1 MCVVLTPLGSG
12 HRVVRPAKPIAAGLG
27 RGLSRTRAH
36 VFSHLLTQLYRLL
49 AVVAVAAATG
59 AEMGLSVRIFAITGL
74 VLIFAIMVFVRI
86 FAIMVVMLIF
96 ATIGFVLIFATM
108 GLVLIFAIMG
118 SVRPF
123 AALVAVVARIFCVDV
138 MNVGV
143 VVPAYGAI
151 ETAGFLIELPLGGG
165 EQRLHVLVAIFP
177 SCGLDVAIAGYAI
190 EVGKVELQDAV
201 ALAGSEGQL
210 KGHLVG
216 YVLCFTTNVQQS
228 LCAC

>member
-1 MCVVLTPLGSG
+1 M
-12 HRVVRPAKPIAAGLG
+12 VRPAKPIAVGLG
-27 RGLSRTRAH
+27 RWLSRTRAH

-59 AEMGLSVRIFAITGL
+59 AEMGLFVRVLAILVFVRIFTIMLFVLIFAIMVS
-74 VLIFAIMVFVRI
+74 VLIFAIMVF
-86 FAIMVVMLIF
+86 
-96 ATIGFVLIFATM
+96 
-108 GLVLIFAIMG
+108 
-118 SVRPF
+118 VRPF
-123 AALVAVVARIFCVDV
+123 AALVAVVARIFGVDV

-151 ETAGFLIELPLGGG
+151 EAAGFLIVLPLGGG

-177 SCGLDVAIAGYAI
+177 SRGLDVAIAGYAV
-190 EVGKVELQDAV
+190 EVGEVELQDAV
-201 ALAGSEGQL
+201 ALAGGEGQL

-228 LCAC
+228 LCAY

>member
-27 RGLSRTRAH
+27 RWLSRTRAH

-59 AEMGLSVRIFAITGL
+59 AEMGLSV
-74 VLIFAIMVFVRI
+74 LIFAIMGFV
-86 FAIMVVMLIF
+86 LIF
-96 ATIGFVLIFATM
+96 ATIGFVLIFATI
-108 GLVLIFAIMG
+108 GFVLIFAIMMF
-118 SVRPF
+118 VRPF

-190 EVGKVELQDAV
+190 EVGEVELQDAV
-201 ALAGSEGQL
+201 ALAGGEGQL

-228 LCAC
+228 LCTC

>member
-27 RGLSRTRAH
+27 RWLSRTRAH
-36 VFSHLLTQLYRLL
+36 VFSHLLTQLYCLL

-59 AEMGLSVRIFAITGL
+59 AELGLSVLIFAITGL
-74 VLIFAIMVFVRI
+74 VRI
-86 FAIMVVMLIF
+86 FAIMGLVLIF
-96 ATIGFVLIFATM
+96 ATMRFVLIFATM
-108 GLVLIFAIMG
+108 VF
-118 SVRPF
+118 VRPF
-123 AALVAVVARIFCVDV
+123 AALVAVVARIFCVDI

-190 EVGKVELQDAV
+190 EIGKVELQDAV
-201 ALAGSEGQL
+201 ALAGGEGQL

>member
-27 RGLSRTRAH
+27 LWLSRTRAH
-36 VFSHLLTQLYRLL
+36 VFSHLLTQLYCLL

-59 AEMGLSVRIFAITGL
+59 AELGLSVLIFAITGL
-74 VLIFAIMVFVRI
+74 VLIF
-86 FAIMVVMLIF
+86 
-96 ATIGFVLIFATM
+96 TITGLVLIFATM
-108 GLVLIFAIMG
+108 RFVLIFAIMRFVLIFAKMRF
-118 SVRPF
+118 VRPF

-151 ETAGFLIELPLGGG
+151 ETAGFLIELPLGRG
-165 EQRLHVLVAIFP
+165 EQRLHVLIAIFP

-210 KGHLVG
+210 KGPLVG

>member
-1 MCVVLTPLGSG
+1 MAIVWCDRQKL
-12 HRVVRPAKPIAAGLG
+12 IAAGLG
-27 RGLSRTRAH
+27 RWLSRTKAH

-59 AEMGLSVRIFAITGL
+59 AEMGLSV
-74 VLIFAIMVFVRI
+74 LIFAIMVFV
-86 FAIMVVMLIF
+86 LIF
-96 ATIGFVLIFATM
+96 ATIGFVLIFA
-108 GLVLIFAIMG
+108 IMMF
-118 SVRPF
+118 VRPF

-138 MNVGV
+138 MNVGI

-190 EVGKVELQDAV
+190 EVGEVELQDAV
-201 ALAGSEGQL
+201 ALAGGEGQL

-228 LCAC
+228 LCTC

>member
-12 HRVVRPAKPIAAGLG
+12 HHVVRPAKPIAAGLG
-27 RGLSRTRAH
+27 RWLSRTRAH
-36 VFSHLLTQLYRLL
+36 VLSHLLTQLYRLL

-59 AEMGLSVRIFAITGL
+59 AELGLSVLIFAITGL
-74 VLIFAIMVFVRI
+74 VFIFATMGFVRI
-86 FAIMVVMLIF
+86 FAITV
-96 ATIGFVLIFATM
+96 FVLIFAKM
-108 GLVLIFAIMG
+108 GF
-118 SVRPF
+118 VRPF
-123 AALVAVVARIFCVDV
+123 AALVAVVARIFCIDV

-177 SCGLDVAIAGYAI
+177 SCGLDVAIAGYAV
-190 EVGKVELQDAV
+190 EVGEVELQDAV
-201 ALAGSEGQL
+201 ALAWSEAQL

>member
-27 RGLSRTRAH
+27 RWLSRTRAH

-59 AEMGLSVRIFAITGL
+59 AEMGLSV
-74 VLIFAIMVFVRI
+74 LIFAIMGFV
-86 FAIMVVMLIF
+86 LIF
-96 ATIGFVLIFATM
+96 ATIGFVLIFA
-108 GLVLIFAIMG
+108 IMMF
-118 SVRPF
+118 VRPF

-138 MNVGV
+138 MNVGI

-151 ETAGFLIELPLGGG
+151 ETAGFLIELPLGRG

-190 EVGKVELQDAV
+190 EVGEVELQDAV
-201 ALAGSEGQL
+201 ALAGGEGQL

>member
-1 MCVVLTPLGSG
+1 MAIVWCDRQKL
-12 HRVVRPAKPIAAGLG
+12 IAAGLG
-27 RGLSRTRAH
+27 RWLSRTKAH

-59 AEMGLSVRIFAITGL
+59 AEMGLSV
-74 VLIFAIMVFVRI
+74 LIFAIMVFV
-86 FAIMVVMLIF
+86 LIF
-96 ATIGFVLIFATM
+96 ATIGFVLIFA
-108 GLVLIFAIMG
+108 IMMF
-118 SVRPF
+118 VRPF

-190 EVGKVELQDAV
+190 EVGEIELQDAV
-201 ALAGSEGQL
+201 ALAGGEGQL

-228 LCAC
+228 LCTC

>member
-27 RGLSRTRAH
+27 RWLSRTRAH

-59 AEMGLSVRIFAITGL
+59 AEMGLF
-74 VLIFAIMVFVRI
+74 VLIFAIMGFV
-86 FAIMVVMLIF
+86 LIF
-96 ATIGFVLIFATM
+96 ATIGFVLIFA
-108 GLVLIFAIMG
+108 IMMF
-118 SVRPF
+118 VRPF

-138 MNVGV
+138 MNVGI

-190 EVGKVELQDAV
+190 EVGEVELQDAV
-201 ALAGSEGQL
+201 ALAGGEGQL

>member
-27 RGLSRTRAH
+27 RWLSRTRAH

-49 AVVAVAAATG
+49 AIVAVAAATG
-59 AEMGLSVRIFAITGL
+59 AELGLSVLIFAITGL
-74 VLIFAIMVFVRI
+74 VLIFA
-86 FAIMVVMLIF
+86 
-96 ATIGFVLIFATM
+96 TM
-108 GLVLIFAIMG
+108 RFVLIFAIMRFVLVFAKMVF
-118 SVRPF
+118 VRPF

-201 ALAGSEGQL
+201 ALAGGEGQL

>member
-27 RGLSRTRAH
+27 RWLSRTRAH
-36 VFSHLLTQLYRLL
+36 VFSHLLTQLYCLL
-49 AVVAVAAATG
+49 AIVAVAAATG
-59 AEMGLSVRIFAITGL
+59 AEMGLSVLIFAITWL
-74 VLIFAIMVFVRI
+74 VRIFAIMVFV
-86 FAIMVVMLIF
+86 LIF
-96 ATIGFVLIFATM
+96 AKMVF
-108 GLVLIFAIMG
+108 
-118 SVRPF
+118 VRPF

-190 EVGKVELQDAV
+190 EISEVELQDAV
-201 ALAGSEGQL
+201 ALAGGEAQL

>member
-1 MCVVLTPLGSG
+1 MAIVWCDRQKL
-12 HRVVRPAKPIAAGLG
+12 IAAGLG
-27 RGLSRTRAH
+27 RWLSRTRAH
-36 VFSHLLTQLYRLL
+36 VFSHLLTQLYCLL

-59 AEMGLSVRIFAITGL
+59 AEMGLSV
-74 VLIFAIMVFVRI
+74 LIFAIMVFV
-86 FAIMVVMLIF
+86 LIF
-96 ATIGFVLIFATM
+96 ATIGFVLIFATL
-108 GLVLIFAIMG
+108 GFVLIFAIMMF
-118 SVRPF
+118 VRPF

-138 MNVGV
+138 MNVGI

-151 ETAGFLIELPLGGG
+151 ETAGFLIELPLGRG

-190 EVGKVELQDAV
+190 EVGEVELQDAV
-201 ALAGSEGQL
+201 ALAGGEGQL

>member
-27 RGLSRTRAH
+27 RWLSRTRAH

-59 AEMGLSVRIFAITGL
+59 AEMGLSV
-74 VLIFAIMVFVRI
+74 LIFAIMGLV
-86 FAIMVVMLIF
+86 LIF
-96 ATIGFVLIFATM
+96 ATIGFVLIFATI
-108 GLVLIFAIMG
+108 GFVLIFAIMG

-138 MNVGV
+138 MNVGI

-151 ETAGFLIELPLGGG
+151 ETAGFLIELPLGRG

-177 SCGLDVAIAGYAI
+177 SCGLDVAIASYAV

-201 ALAGSEGQL
+201 ALAGGEGQL

-228 LCAC
+228 LCTC

>member
-27 RGLSRTRAH
+27 RWLSRTRAH

-59 AEMGLSVRIFAITGL
+59 AEMGLF
-74 VLIFAIMVFVRI
+74 VLIFAIMGLV
-86 FAIMVVMLIF
+86 LIF
-96 ATIGFVLIFATM
+96 ATIGFVLIFATI
-108 GLVLIFAIMG
+108 GFVLIFAIMMF
-118 SVRPF
+118 VRPF

-151 ETAGFLIELPLGGG
+151 ETAGFLIELPLGRG

-190 EVGKVELQDAV
+190 EVGEVELQDAV
-201 ALAGSEGQL
+201 ALAGGEGQL

>member
-1 MCVVLTPLGSG
+1 MAIVWCDRQKL
-12 HRVVRPAKPIAAGLG
+12 IAAGLG
-27 RGLSRTRAH
+27 RWLSRTKAH

-59 AEMGLSVRIFAITGL
+59 AEMGLSV
-74 VLIFAIMVFVRI
+74 LIFAIMVFV
-86 FAIMVVMLIF
+86 LIF
-96 ATIGFVLIFATM
+96 ATIGFVLIFA
-108 GLVLIFAIMG
+108 IMMF
-118 SVRPF
+118 VRPF

-190 EVGKVELQDAV
+190 EVGEVELQDAV
-201 ALAGSEGQL
+201 ALAGGEGQL

-228 LCAC
+228 LCTC

>member
-27 RGLSRTRAH
+27 RWLSRTRAH

-59 AEMGLSVRIFAITGL
+59 AEMGLSV
-74 VLIFAIMVFVRI
+74 LIFAIMGLV
-86 FAIMVVMLIF
+86 LIF
-96 ATIGFVLIFATM
+96 ATIGFVLIFATI
-108 GLVLIFAIMG
+108 GFVLIFATIGFVLIFAIMMF
-118 SVRPF
+118 VRPF

-190 EVGKVELQDAV
+190 EVGEVELQDAV
-201 ALAGSEGQL
+201 ALAGGEGQL

>member
-27 RGLSRTRAH
+27 RWLSRTRAH
-36 VFSHLLTQLYRLL
+36 VFSHLLTQLYCLL

-59 AEMGLSVRIFAITGL
+59 AELGLSVLIFAITGL
-74 VLIFAIMVFVRI
+74 VLIFAIMGFVLIFATMVFVRI
-86 FAIMVVMLIF
+86 FAIM
-96 ATIGFVLIFATM
+96 GFVLIFAKM
-108 GLVLIFAIMG
+108 VF
-118 SVRPF
+118 VRPF

-151 ETAGFLIELPLGGG
+151 ETAGFLIELPLGRG

>member
-27 RGLSRTRAH
+27 RWLSRTRAH
-36 VFSHLLTQLYRLL
+36 VFSHLLTQLYCLL

-59 AEMGLSVRIFAITGL
+59 AEMGLSVLIFAIT
-74 VLIFAIMVFVRI
+74 VFVRI
-86 FAIMVVMLIF
+86 FAIM
-96 ATIGFVLIFATM
+96 GFVLIFAM
-108 GLVLIFAIMG
+108 MVFVLIFAKMR

-138 MNVGV
+138 MNVGI

-190 EVGKVELQDAV
+190 EISEVELQDAV
-201 ALAGSEGQL
+201 ALAGGEAQL

>member
-27 RGLSRTRAH
+27 RWLSRTRAH
-36 VFSHLLTQLYRLL
+36 VFSHLLTQLYHLL

-59 AEMGLSVRIFAITGL
+59 AEMGLF
-74 VLIFAIMVFVRI
+74 VLIFAIMGLV
-86 FAIMVVMLIF
+86 LIF
-96 ATIGFVLIFATM
+96 ATIGFVLIFATI
-108 GLVLIFAIMG
+108 GFVLIFAIMMF
-118 SVRPF
+118 VRPF

-138 MNVGV
+138 MNVGI

-151 ETAGFLIELPLGGG
+151 ETAGFLIELPLGRG

-190 EVGKVELQDAV
+190 EVGEVELQDAV
-201 ALAGSEGQL
+201 ALAGGEGQL

-228 LCAC
+228 LCTC

>member
-27 RGLSRTRAH
+27 RWLSRTRAH
-36 VFSHLLTQLYRLL
+36 VFSHLLTQLYCLL

-59 AEMGLSVRIFAITGL
+59 AELGLSVLIFAITGL
-74 VLIFAIMVFVRI
+74 VRI
-86 FAIMVVMLIF
+86 FATMR
-96 ATIGFVLIFATM
+96 FVLIFATM
-108 GLVLIFAIMG
+108 GFVLIFAKMEFVLIFAKMRF
-118 SVRPF
+118 VRPF

-151 ETAGFLIELPLGGG
+151 ETAGFLIELPLGRG

-190 EVGKVELQDAV
+190 EVVEVELQDAV
-201 ALAGSEGQL
+201 ALAGSEGQF

>member
-27 RGLSRTRAH
+27 RWLSRTRAH

-59 AEMGLSVRIFAITGL
+59 AEMGLSV
-74 VLIFAIMVFVRI
+74 LIFAIMGLV
-86 FAIMVVMLIF
+86 LIF
-96 ATIGFVLIFATM
+96 ATIGFVLIFATI
-108 GLVLIFAIMG
+108 GFVLIFAIMMF
-118 SVRPF
+118 VRPF
-123 AALVAVVARIFCVDV
+123 AALVAVLARIFCVDV
-138 MNVGV
+138 MNVGI

-151 ETAGFLIELPLGGG
+151 ETAGFLIELPLGRG

-190 EVGKVELQDAV
+190 EVGEVELQDAV
-201 ALAGSEGQL
+201 ALAGGEGQL

-228 LCAC
+228 LCTC

>member
-1 MCVVLTPLGSG
+1 MAIVWCDRQKL
-12 HRVVRPAKPIAAGLG
+12 IAAGLG
-27 RGLSRTRAH
+27 RWLSRTRAH

-59 AEMGLSVRIFAITGL
+59 AEMGLSV
-74 VLIFAIMVFVRI
+74 LIFAIMGLV
-86 FAIMVVMLIF
+86 LIF
-96 ATIGFVLIFATM
+96 ATIGFVLIFAIM
-108 GLVLIFAIMG
+108 GFVLIFAIMMF
-118 SVRPF
+118 VRPF

-138 MNVGV
+138 MNVGI

-151 ETAGFLIELPLGGG
+151 ETAGFLIELPLGRG

-190 EVGKVELQDAV
+190 EVGEVELQDAV
-201 ALAGSEGQL
+201 ALAGGEGQL

-228 LCAC
+228 LCTC

>member
-27 RGLSRTRAH
+27 RWLSRTRAH

-59 AEMGLSVRIFAITGL
+59 AEMGLSV
-74 VLIFAIMVFVRI
+74 LIFAIMGLV
-86 FAIMVVMLIF
+86 LIF
-96 ATIGFVLIFATM
+96 ATIGFVLIFATI
-108 GLVLIFAIMG
+108 GFVLIFAIMMF
-118 SVRPF
+118 VRPF

-190 EVGKVELQDAV
+190 EVGEVELQDAV
-201 ALAGSEGQL
+201 ALAGGEGQL

>member
-27 RGLSRTRAH
+27 RWLSRTRAH

-59 AEMGLSVRIFAITGL
+59 AELGLSVLIFAITGL
-74 VLIFAIMVFVRI
+74 VLIFAIMR
-86 FAIMVVMLIF
+86 
-96 ATIGFVLIFATM
+96 FVLIFATM
-108 GLVLIFAIMG
+108 RFVLIFAIMVF
-118 SVRPF
+118 VRPF

-138 MNVGV
+138 MNVSV

-151 ETAGFLIELPLGGG
+151 ETAGFLIELPLGRG

-201 ALAGSEGQL
+201 ALAGGEGQL

>member
-27 RGLSRTRAH
+27 LWLSRTRAH

-59 AEMGLSVRIFAITGL
+59 AEMGLSVLIFAITGL
-74 VLIFAIMVFVRI
+74 VLIFATMRFVLI
-86 FAIMVVMLIF
+86 FAIM
-96 ATIGFVLIFATM
+96 GFVLIFATM
-108 GLVLIFAIMG
+108 GFVLIFAKMVF
-118 SVRPF
+118 VRPF

-151 ETAGFLIELPLGGG
+151 ETAGFLIELPLGRG

-190 EVGKVELQDAV
+190 EVVEVELQDAV
-201 ALAGSEGQL
+201 ALAGGEVQL

-216 YVLCFTTNVQQS
+216 YVLCFTTNV
-228 LCAC
+228 

>member
-27 RGLSRTRAH
+27 RWLSRTRTH
-36 VFSHLLTQLYRLL
+36 VFSHLLTQLYCLL

-59 AEMGLSVRIFAITGL
+59 AELGLSVLIFAITGL
-74 VLIFAIMVFVRI
+74 VRI
-86 FAIMVVMLIF
+86 FAIMGLVLIF
-96 ATIGFVLIFATM
+96 ATMRFVLIFATM
-108 GLVLIFAIMG
+108 VF
-118 SVRPF
+118 VRPF

-138 MNVGV
+138 MNVSV

-151 ETAGFLIELPLGGG
+151 ETAGFLIELPLGRG

-177 SCGLDVAIAGYAI
+177 SCGLDVAIAGYAV

-216 YVLCFTTNVQQS
+216 YVLCFTTNV
-228 LCAC
+228 

>member
-1 MCVVLTPLGSG
+1 MF
-12 HRVVRPAKPIAAGLG
+12 A
-27 RGLSRTRAH
+27 
-36 VFSHLLTQLYRLL
+36 HLLTQLYRLL

-59 AEMGLSVRIFAITGL
+59 AEMGLFVLTFAIL
-74 VLIFAIMVFVRI
+74 RSVLIFAIMVPVLI
-86 FAIMVVMLIF
+86 FAITVS
-96 ATIGFVLIFATM
+96 VLIFATM
-108 GLVLIFAIMG
+108 V

-123 AALVAVVARIFCVDV
+123 AALGAVVARIFGIDI

-151 ETAGFLIELPLGGG
+151 EAAGFLIALPLARG

-177 SCGLDVAIAGYAI
+177 SRGLDVAIAGYAI
-190 EVGKVELQDAV
+190 EVGEVELQDTV
-201 ALAGSEGQL
+201 ALARGEGQL

-216 YVLCFTTNVQQS
+216 YVLSFTANVQQS

>member
-27 RGLSRTRAH
+27 RWLSRTRAH
-36 VFSHLLTQLYRLL
+36 VFSHLLTQLYHLL

-59 AEMGLSVRIFAITGL
+59 AEMGLSV
-74 VLIFAIMVFVRI
+74 LIFAIMGFV
-86 FAIMVVMLIF
+86 LIF
-96 ATIGFVLIFATM
+96 ATIGF
-108 GLVLIFAIMG
+108 VLIFAIMG

-123 AALVAVVARIFCVDV
+123 AALVAVLARIFCVDV

-190 EVGKVELQDAV
+190 EVGEVELQDAV
-201 ALAGSEGQL
+201 ALAGGEGQL

>member
-1 MCVVLTPLGSG
+1 MAIVWCDRQKL
-12 HRVVRPAKPIAAGLG
+12 IAAGLG
-27 RGLSRTRAH
+27 RWLSRTRAH
-36 VFSHLLTQLYRLL
+36 VFSHLLTQLYCLL

-59 AEMGLSVRIFAITGL
+59 AEMGLSV
-74 VLIFAIMVFVRI
+74 LIFAIMGLV
-86 FAIMVVMLIF
+86 LIF
-96 ATIGFVLIFATM
+96 ATIGFVLIFATI
-108 GLVLIFAIMG
+108 GFVLIFAIMMF
-118 SVRPF
+118 VRPF

-138 MNVGV
+138 MNVGI

-190 EVGKVELQDAV
+190 EVGEVELQDAV
-201 ALAGSEGQL
+201 ALAGGEGQL

>member
-27 RGLSRTRAH
+27 LWLSRTRAH
-36 VFSHLLTQLYRLL
+36 VFSHLLTQLYCLL

-59 AEMGLSVRIFAITGL
+59 AELGLSVLIFAITGL
-74 VLIFAIMVFVRI
+74 VLIFAIMVFMRI
-86 FAIMVVMLIF
+86 FAIMRFVLIF
-96 ATIGFVLIFATM
+96 ATIGFVLIFAKM
-108 GLVLIFAIMG
+108 VL
-118 SVRPF
+118 VRPF

-151 ETAGFLIELPLGGG
+151 ETAGFLIELPLGRG

>member
-27 RGLSRTRAH
+27 RWLSRTRAH
-36 VFSHLLTQLYRLL
+36 VFSHLLTQLYCLL

-59 AEMGLSVRIFAITGL
+59 AELGLSVRIFAITVF
-74 VLIFAIMVFVRI
+74 VLIFAIMVFVLI
-86 FAIMVVMLIF
+86 FAIMR
-96 ATIGFVLIFATM
+96 FVLIFAKM
-108 GLVLIFAIMG
+108 VF
-118 SVRPF
+118 VRPF

-138 MNVGV
+138 MNVSV

-201 ALAGSEGQL
+201 VLAGSEGQF

-228 LCAC
+228 LSAC

>member
-1 MCVVLTPLGSG
+1 MAIVWCDRQKL
-12 HRVVRPAKPIAAGLG
+12 IAAGLG
-27 RGLSRTRAH
+27 RWLSRTKAH

-59 AEMGLSVRIFAITGL
+59 AEMGLSV
-74 VLIFAIMVFVRI
+74 LIFAIMVFV
-86 FAIMVVMLIF
+86 LIF
-96 ATIGFVLIFATM
+96 ATIGFVLIFATI
-108 GLVLIFAIMG
+108 GFVLIFAIMMF
-118 SVRPF
+118 VRPF

-151 ETAGFLIELPLGGG
+151 ETAGFLIELPLGRG

-190 EVGKVELQDAV
+190 EVGEVELQDAV
-201 ALAGSEGQL
+201 ALAGGEGQL

-228 LCAC
+228 LCTC

>member
-27 RGLSRTRAH
+27 RWLSRTRAH

-59 AEMGLSVRIFAITGL
+59 AEMGLF
-74 VLIFAIMVFVRI
+74 VLIFAIMGFV
-86 FAIMVVMLIF
+86 LIF
-96 ATIGFVLIFATM
+96 ATIGFVLIFATL
-108 GLVLIFAIMG
+108 GFVLIFAIMMF
-118 SVRPF
+118 VRPF
-123 AALVAVVARIFCVDV
+123 AALVAVLARIFCVDV
-138 MNVGV
+138 MNVGI

-190 EVGKVELQDAV
+190 EVGEVELQDAV
-201 ALAGSEGQL
+201 ALAGGEGQL

>member
-27 RGLSRTRAH
+27 RWLSRTRAH
-36 VFSHLLTQLYRLL
+36 VFSHLLTQLYCLL

-59 AEMGLSVRIFAITGL
+59 AEMGLSVLIFAITGL

-86 FAIMVVMLIF
+86 FAIMV
-96 ATIGFVLIFATM
+96 FVLIFATM
-108 GLVLIFAIMG
+108 GFVLIFAKMRF
-118 SVRPF
+118 VRPF

-138 MNVGV
+138 MNVSV

-151 ETAGFLIELPLGGG
+151 ETTGFLIELPLGGG

-201 ALAGSEGQL
+201 ALAGGEVQL

>member
-27 RGLSRTRAH
+27 RWLSRTRAH

-59 AEMGLSVRIFAITGL
+59 AEMGLSV
-74 VLIFAIMVFVRI
+74 LIFAIMGLV
-86 FAIMVVMLIF
+86 LIF
-96 ATIGFVLIFATM
+96 ATIGFVLIFATI
-108 GLVLIFAIMG
+108 GFVLIFAIMMF
-118 SVRPF
+118 VRPF

-138 MNVGV
+138 MNVGI

-151 ETAGFLIELPLGGG
+151 ETAGFLIELPLGRG

-190 EVGKVELQDAV
+190 EVGEVELQDAV
-201 ALAGSEGQL
+201 ALAGGEGQL

-228 LCAC
+228 LCTC

>member
-27 RGLSRTRAH
+27 RWLSRTRAH
-36 VFSHLLTQLYRLL
+36 VFSHLLTQLYCLL

-59 AEMGLSVRIFAITGL
+59 AELGLSVLIFAITGL
-74 VLIFAIMVFVRI
+74 VRI
-86 FAIMVVMLIF
+86 FAI
-96 ATIGFVLIFATM
+96 M
-108 GLVLIFAIMG
+108 GLVLIFATMRFVLIFAKMVF
-118 SVRPF
+118 VRPF

-143 VVPAYGAI
+143 VVPSYGAI

-177 SCGLDVAIAGYAI
+177 SCGLDVAIAGYAV

-216 YVLCFTTNVQQS
+216 YVLCFTTNV
-228 LCAC
+228 

>member
-27 RGLSRTRAH
+27 RWLSRTRAH

-59 AEMGLSVRIFAITGL
+59 AEMGLSV
-74 VLIFAIMVFVRI
+74 LIFAIMVFV
-86 FAIMVVMLIF
+86 LIF
-96 ATIGFVLIFATM
+96 ATIGFVLIFATI
-108 GLVLIFAIMG
+108 GFVLIFAIMMF
-118 SVRPF
+118 VRPF

-190 EVGKVELQDAV
+190 EVGEIELQDAV
-201 ALAGSEGQL
+201 ALAGGEGQL

-228 LCAC
+228 LCTC

>member
-27 RGLSRTRAH
+27 RWLSRTRAH

-59 AEMGLSVRIFAITGL
+59 AEMGLSV
-74 VLIFAIMVFVRI
+74 LIFAIMGLV
-86 FAIMVVMLIF
+86 LIF
-96 ATIGFVLIFATM
+96 ATIGFVLIFA
-108 GLVLIFAIMG
+108 IMMF
-118 SVRPF
+118 VRPF

-190 EVGKVELQDAV
+190 EVGEVELQDAV
-201 ALAGSEGQL
+201 ALAGGEGQL

-228 LCAC
+228 LCTC